1 MFFAKMPTAL
11 PLFSICNPST
21 CVLNCSFH
29 RKVKSVFTVLEY
41 ELRYGL
47 VLANGLLEN
56 GAYSET

>member
-1 MFFAKMPTAL
+1 MPTAL
-11 PLFSICNPST
+11 PLFSISNPST
-21 CVLNCSFH
+21 RVLNCSFH